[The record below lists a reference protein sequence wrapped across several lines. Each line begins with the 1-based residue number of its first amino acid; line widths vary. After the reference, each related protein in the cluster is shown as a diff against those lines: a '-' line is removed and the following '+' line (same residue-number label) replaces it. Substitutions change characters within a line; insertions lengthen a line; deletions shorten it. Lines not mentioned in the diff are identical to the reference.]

1 MPTGDADPVVQLRG
15 VSKRF
20 PGAVAVKGVDL
31 DVYPGEVHVI
41 AGENG
46 AGKSTLMK
54 LMSQVER
61 PMLKWSTPCLQ
72 TSSMRTS

>member
-1 MPTGDADPVVQLRG
+1 MPTDDADPIVQLRG

-20 PGAVAVKGVDL
+20 HGAVAVKGVDL
-31 DVYPGEVHVI
+31 DVYAREVHVI

-61 PMLKWSTPCLQ
+61 PE
-72 TSSMRTS
+72 